1 MNYWQLLKQ
10 YPAFLMF
17 GFMATFASS
26 FGQTFFISLFVDD
39 ITRLHRLSYG
49 EFGTLYAITTAVGGV
64 FLMRVGKRLDYIPL
78 KNFAHFVLIGLALS
92 CVLMALS
99 ANWFVLI
106 LALFGLRLFGQG
118 LMGHMAVTSMGRY
131 FHELRGRA
139 VAFSG
144 IGFPVGEIVLPSL
157 VLLMLSQLGFITT
170 WWLIAG
176 VVAVVLWPLLIQLQ
190 AHHPQVSVAKKAVD
204 PKSGEVTEAET
215 EETEETKPVAI
226 LRQRD
231 IIRDKRFLGL
241 LPAMLAL
248 PFVMTGILINQLW
261 FAEQRDWSLEVIA
274 LGIAM
279 FSVSRV
285 TTSVIAGSWVDKL
298 GSFKLIGVNV
308 LPVAVGLVV
317 LTFVDAFWGWYA
329 FMLLAGFSAGFNSA
343 ISGTLWPEIYGTH
356 SLGTIRALYHSLM
369 VFSTAAAPMLFG
381 YLIDLNVPVAW
392 WLLSTAAAL
401 ILAWLCARATV
412 RTLTV

>member
-39 ITRLHRLSYG
+39 ITELHNLSYG
-49 EFGTLYAITTAVGGV
+49 QFGSLYAITTAVGGL
-64 FLMRVGKRLDYIPL
+64 FLMRVGKKLDYIPL
-78 KNFAHFVLIGLALS
+78 KQFAHFVVLGLALS
-92 CVLMALS
+92 AGLMALS
-99 ANWFVLI
+99 ANWLVLI
-106 LALFGLRLFGQG
+106 VALFGLRLFGQG

-131 FHELRGRA
+131 FNELRGRA

-144 IGFPVGEIVLPSL
+144 IGFPAGEIVLPSIAL
-157 VLLMLSQLGFITT
+157 FLLSQLGFINT
-170 WWLIAG
+170 WWLITALVL
-176 VVAVVLWPLLIQLQ
+176 VVFWPLLVSLQ
-190 AHHPQVSVAKKAVD
+190 AHHPKVSLAKTNEPHAKDEPPAM
-204 PKSGEVTEAET
+204 
-215 EETEETKPVAI
+215 

-231 IIRDKRFLGL
+231 IIRDKHFLGV

-261 FAEQRDWSLEVIA
+261 FAEQRSWSLDVIA
-274 LGIAM
+274 IGIAM

-285 TTSVIAGSWVDKL
+285 ITSIAAGSWVDKL

-308 LPVAVGLVV
+308 LPVAIGLII

-329 FMLLAGFSAGFNSA
+329 FMLLGGFSAGFNSA
-343 ISGTLWPEIYGTH
+343 ISGTLWPEIYGTR

-369 VFSTAAAPMLFG
+369 IFSTAAAPMLFG
-381 YLIDLNVPVAW
+381 YLIDLGVPLSW
-392 WLLSTAAAL
+392 WLLTTVAAL
-401 ILAWLCARATV
+401 VLAWLSARLAV
-412 RTLTV
+412 GGLSQKAAK